1 MAKAKSLVGKTV
13 RINADL
19 LDIRGDAHPQ
29 AGKLATLTSKNG
41 KSYVASCEGDAIAV
55 LHLGDFSLEESAAPA
70 LTGLA
75 PIAHALLDPRAIA
88 ESPFNPRKTYD
99 PAKLAELAENI
110 KAVGVL
116 QPVLVRPVG
125 NRFELVF
132 GHRRLRATLLAGVK
146 PIPAMVQELSDSQA
160 ARLQAIE
167 NLQREDLDPIEEAQ
181 GYQDLVDNQKLSK
194 QEVAAQLNM
203 SRTYVYNQLKLLD
216 LCLEGKNA
224 VKAGFLAPELAI
236 EVARLPIVGT
246 PLNQMACLD
255 RLFHGQF
262 DGVTAETPVMS
273 YRKGRDM
280 INEKFRPDS
289 KAAKAKKPPAA
300 PKEKRAD
307 VCAFAALSE
316 KEIKDLSAMCWGA
329 PAEDKWLAEV
339 ATPLIRQ
346 YEALR
351 EAGERPVDP
360 AHVKPAAAKVAA

>member
-1 MAKAKSLVGKTV
+1 MATARKSTSLIGKTV
-13 RINADL
+13 RIKADL

-29 AGKLATLTSKNG
+29 AGKLATLSSKNC
-41 KSYVASCEGDAIAV
+41 KSYVANCEGDAIAV
-55 LHLGDFSLEESAAPA
+55 LHLGDFALEEGAAPA
-70 LTGLA
+70 LTSLA
-75 PIAHALLDPRAIA
+75 PIAHARLDPRAIS
-88 ESPFNPRKTYD
+88 ESPFNPRTTYD

-132 GHRRLRATLLAGVK
+132 GHRRLRATLLAGVA

-181 GYQDLVDNQKLSK
+181 GYQDLVDNLKLSK
-194 QEVAAQLNM
+194 QDVATQLNM

-216 LCLEGKNA
+216 LVFEGKEA

-236 EVARLPIVGT
+236 EVARLPIAGT
-246 PLNQMACLD
+246 PLNQMAALNK
-255 RLFHGQF
+255 LFHGQF
-262 DGVTAETPVMS
+262 EGVNAETPVMS

-280 INEKFRPDS
+280 INEKFRPDRN
-289 KAAKAKKPPAA
+289 AAKAKKPPAQ

-307 VCAFAALSE
+307 VCTFAALSY

-329 PAEDKWLAEV
+329 PADAKWLTEV

-360 AHVKPAAAKVAA
+360 ADNAFHGSH